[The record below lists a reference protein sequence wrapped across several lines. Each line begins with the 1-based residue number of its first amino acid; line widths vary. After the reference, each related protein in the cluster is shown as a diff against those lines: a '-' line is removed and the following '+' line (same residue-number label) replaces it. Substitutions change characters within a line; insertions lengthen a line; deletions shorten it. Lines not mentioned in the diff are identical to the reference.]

1 MVQKEKYY
9 ESVSFEWAQRL
20 KANDLFFFV
29 HCQLKYKRR
38 VYKMLNLDEKQL
50 RSLQS
55 RVNIRRFFDY
65 VSTGQTEKITK
76 LCSKGLDPN
85 THLESGGNL
94 RLFIYFF

>member
-1 MVQKEKYY
+1 
-9 ESVSFEWAQRL
+9 
-20 KANDLFFFV
+20 
-29 HCQLKYKRR
+29 
-38 VYKMLNLDEKQL
+38 MLNLDEKQL

-85 THLESGGNL
+85 THLESGGSL
-94 RLFIYFF
+94 YFLILLFLLLLLQKYVTISFDVKTL